1 MNIRPA
7 ELKDSLDIL
16 RWRNDTHTRLMSRN
30 QQVVAVDEHSQWYTR
45 LLSNPNRM
53 LLIGELVNQSLGMV
67 RFDRLENSSQ
77 WEISI
82 TLAPEFRNRGLSKEL
97 LEQAISYFRSKFNN
111 GEIIAEIKEG
121 NQASRK
127 LFTRV
132 GFNYISR
139 TDEMLCFSF
148 Q

>member
-16 RWRNDTHTRLMSRN
+16 RWRNDSQTRLMSRN
-30 QQVVAVDEHSQWYTR
+30 QQVIEVEAHTQWYNH
-45 LLSNPNRM
+45 LLSNPNRL
-53 LLIGELVNQSLGMV
+53 LLIGELSHQSFGMV
-67 RFDRLENSSQ
+67 RFDYLENNSK

-97 LEQAISYFRSKFNN
+97 LKRAITYFHSKFDNT
-111 GEIIAEIKEG
+111 EIIAEIKEC

-127 LFTRV
+127 LFTGI

-139 TDEMLCFSF
+139 VDDILCFSF

>member
-30 QQVVAVDEHSQWYTR
+30 QQVVAVDEHS
-45 LLSNPNRM
+45 NRM